1 MLERFSE
8 RARQVVV
15 LAQEEARELGHDYI
29 GTEHLLI
36 AVLRE
41 EVGVA
46 LSALTSVGLTADEA
60 RAAVIGVVGRGE
72 GPSPQQVPF
81 TPRASRVLQLS
92 VGEALSMGRAAVE
105 TEHLLLALIDEGEG
119 TGGRIL
125 REAGADARAIRAFA
139 RGENE
144 VDFGWR
150 GRSIAL
156 AALGAAALARSAFD
170 PRRTGMLAPTEMQL
184 LVYLAL
190 AARPDTGGS
199 PGEDIDPLSVA
210 LVTDQHDAERA
221 VATLLRHGL
230 VVGLEGVDDDR
241 LAITPAGVARVE
253 QWLGLTASLFGSWPP
268 TVPGVDDV

>member
-1 MLERFSE
+1 MLEWFSE

-46 LSALTSVGLTADEA
+46 LSALSPF
-60 RAAVIGVVGRGE
+60 GVR
-72 GPSPQQVPF
+72 P
-81 TPRASRVLQLS
+81 ASDR
-92 VGEALSMGRAAVE
+92 
-105 TEHLLLALIDEGEG
+105 
-119 TGGRIL
+119 
-125 REAGADARAIRAFA
+125 
-139 RGENE
+139 
-144 VDFGWR
+144 
-150 GRSIAL
+150 
-156 AALGAAALARSAFD
+156 
-170 PRRTGMLAPTEMQL
+170 MLAPTEMQL

-199 PGEDIDPLSVA
+199 PREDIDPLSLA
-210 LVTDQHDAERA
+210 LVTDQHDVERA
-221 VATLLRHGL
+221 VASLLRHGL
-230 VVGLEGVDDDR
+230 VVGPEGVDDDR

-268 TVPGVDDV
+268 TVPGVDDA

>member
-36 AVLRE
+36 ALLRE
-41 EVGVA
+41 EVGVP
-46 LSALTSVGLTADEA
+46 LSALASVGLTADEA

-81 TPRASRVLQLS
+81 TQRATGVLQLS
-92 VGEALSMGRAAVE
+92 VREALSMGRAAVE
-105 TEHLLLALIDEGEG
+105 TEHLLVALIDEGEG
-119 TGGRIL
+119 TAGRIL

-139 RGENE
+139 SGANE

-150 GRSIAL
+150 GRPIAL

-170 PRRTGMLAPTEMQL
+170 PRRTGMLSPTEMRL

-190 AARPDTGGS
+190 AARPDAGAS
-199 PGEDIDPLSVA
+199 SGEAIDPLSVA
-210 LVTDQHDAERA
+210 LVTDQHDVERA
-221 VATLLRHGL
+221 VASLLRHGL
-230 VVGLEGVDDDR
+230 VVGLAGPDDDR

-253 QWLGLTASLFGSWPP
+253 QWLGRIASLFGSWPP